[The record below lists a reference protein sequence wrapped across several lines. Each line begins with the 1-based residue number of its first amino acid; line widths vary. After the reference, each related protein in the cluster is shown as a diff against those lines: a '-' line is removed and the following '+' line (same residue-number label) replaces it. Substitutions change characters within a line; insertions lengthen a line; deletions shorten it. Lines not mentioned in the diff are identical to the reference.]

1 MLKKILKD
9 KEGEISELKKQ
20 LHQVKGD
27 AIREYRDSD
36 ALLYELGGSITDG
49 FNDCFCQVKA
59 SFLTWICPKS
69 LLTPRPRP

>member
-1 MLKKILKD
+1 MKKILKD

-36 ALLYELGGSITDG
+36 AFLYELGGSFADG

-59 SFLTWICPKS
+59 SFPDLDLSKISIDIKA
-69 LLTPRPRP
+69 

>member
-1 MLKKILKD
+1 MKKILKE

-20 LHQVKGD
+20 LYQAKGD
-27 AIREYRDSD
+27 AIREYRDSN
-36 ALLYELGGSITDG
+36 ALLYELDGSLADG

-59 SFLTWICPKS
+59 SFLTWICLKS

>member
-1 MLKKILKD
+1 MTKILKE

-20 LHQVKGD
+20 LYQAKGD
-27 AIREYRDSD
+27 AIREYRDSN
-36 ALLYELGGSITDG
+36 ALLYELDGSLADG

>member
-27 AIREYRDSD
+27 AIREYRDSN
-36 ALLYELGGSITDG
+36 ALLYELDGSLADG

-59 SFLTWICPKS
+59 SFPDLDLSKISINTKA
-69 LLTPRPRP
+69 

>member
-1 MLKKILKD
+1 MKKILKE

-20 LHQVKGD
+20 LYQAKGD
-27 AIREYRDSD
+27 AIREYRDSN
-36 ALLYELGGSITDG
+36 ALLYELDGSLVDG

-69 LLTPRPRP
+69 LLTSRPRP